1 MITRHFVL
9 FITLP
14 AITFSVLL
22 TDSVVDVINYSDIA
36 LIAFSRLKVNDLKW
50 FVGVCRADFSRASF
64 HDEVFP
70 L

>member
-50 FVGVCRADFSRASF
+50 FVGVQS
-64 HDEVFP
+64 
-70 L
+70 

>member
-1 MITRHFVL
+1 MNRKRVMITRHFVL

-50 FVGVCRADFSRASF
+50 FVGVQS
-64 HDEVFP
+64 
-70 L
+70 